1 MRGEGYATGRASAT
15 AGEKERR
22 LLRAIFDS
30 AVDCIIVINARGIIE
45 SANDAVLTH
54 FGYRPEEIIGQNV
67 SVLMPESERPKHD
80 EYIAKYQRTGEAHII
95 GIGREVTARKRDG
108 THFPVHLAVSEM
120 VVGSEKKYVGILH
133 DISQAKQLE
142 QSLRQAAEELRQ
154 AKEQLEQASRAK
166 DRFLAVLSHEL
177 RTPLTPVLATL
188 SALEME
194 GELPREMLDRL
205 HVARRNVELEARLI
219 DDLLDLTRIERG
231 KLHLRT
237 EVLDLHEVIEDI
249 ASICS
254 EDVAAKSHHLVL
266 ALSAECRL
274 IEGDPARLRQILW
287 NLVKNAVKFTPPG
300 GIITIGTGN
309 LPGDEKTPRVQ
320 VKVTDS
326 GIGIPQDSL
335 GRIFQ
340 AFEQGQA
347 DTVRHFG
354 GLGLG
359 LAITRALVELHNGT
373 VVAESD
379 GPGKGSTFTLELSTV
394 SGTARQHSTSEPP
407 PNAGS
412 RALRILLVEDHA
424 DTLHVMRQLL
434 TRMGH
439 QVTTACSVAEARRR
453 LAAEVPEL
461 LLSDLGLPD
470 GSGRDVMRYACE
482 VGVTRGIAL
491 SGYGMEEDLR
501 RSLEAGFVDHLT
513 KPVDVRTLRETL
525 SRLALG

>member
-1 MRGEGYATGRASAT
+1 MT
-15 AGEKERR
+15 
-22 LLRAIFDS
+22 
-30 AVDCIIVINARGIIE
+30 
-45 SANDAVLTH
+45 
-54 FGYRPEEIIGQNV
+54 
-67 SVLMPESERPKHD
+67 
-80 EYIAKYQRTGEAHII
+80 
-95 GIGREVTARKRDG
+95 
-108 THFPVHLAVSEM
+108 
-120 VVGSEKKYVGILH
+120 VGSEKKYVGILH
-133 DISQAKQLE
+133 DISQAKRLE

-154 AKEQLEQASRAK
+154 AKEELEQAGRAK

-194 GELPREMLDRL
+194 GELPREMLERL

-249 ASICS
+249 ASICR
-254 EDVAAKSHHLVL
+254 EDVAAKSHCLVL
-266 ALSAECRL
+266 AMAAESRL
-274 IEGDPARLRQILW
+274 VEGDPARLRQILW

-300 GIITIGTGN
+300 GIITISTGN
-309 LPGDEKTPRVQ
+309 LPGDQKPPRVQ

-326 GIGIPQDSL
+326 GIGIPPDSL

-340 AFEQGQA
+340 AFEQGEA
-347 DTVRHFG
+347 DTARHFG

-373 VVAESD
+373 VIAESD
-379 GPGKGSTFTLELSTV
+379 GPGKGSAFTLELSTI
-394 SGTARQHSTSEPP
+394 SETGRRRSASEPQP
-407 PNAGS
+407 GTGTRP
-412 RALRILLVEDHA
+412 LRILLVEDHA

-434 TRMGH
+434 TQMGH
-439 QVTTACSVAEARRR
+439 HVTTAGSVTEARRR
-453 LAAEVPEL
+453 LEVEVPEL

-470 GSGRDVMRYACE
+470 GSGRDVMRYARE

-501 RSLEAGFVDHLT
+501 RSLDAGFIEHLT
-513 KPVDVRTLRETL
+513 KPVDVRSLREVL
-525 SRLALG
+525 NRMALV